1 MKNKISKRLSIFFII
16 ILILSFYKVEAKDK
30 YTVDIKKKEYTEEY
44 QNWQKLSDEEK
55 SKVME
60 PRRYEVKSES
70 NTTYLNR
77 INNLFRVNQL
87 MKASLENKYDL
98 RTVVPENSKVKDQQ
112 STNACWA
119 FATLGTLETT
129 LAVNN
134 KNNSKTAVE
143 YDFSERH
150 LDYATSRN
158 AF

>member
-1 MKNKISKRLSIFFII
+1 MKNKISKILSIFFII

-134 KNNSKTAVE
+134 KNNSKTAPDRLSPVL
-143 YDFSERH
+143 R
-150 LDYATSRN
+150 
-158 AF
+158 